1 MLGPARAARGR
12 HVPDRTLAQRIA
24 DGAGLMSPR
33 TMEPFSIRRFLGIR
47 NSLESTEALRGVTEA
62 HKALATAHAKLWERY
77 QETLNLVAVAA
88 HVNGEASPMLAMECG
103 KLLRRHNVNATVT
116 VAPLGAGSGRLN

>member
-1 MLGPARAARGR
+1 MHIVLVTTVLALSAMLILGAAVQRRATNALHR
-12 HVPDRTLAQRIA
+12 
-24 DGAGLMSPR
+24 
-33 TMEPFSIRRFLGIR
+33 
-47 NSLESTEALRGVTEA
+47 STEALRGVTEA

-116 VAPLGAGSGRLN
+116 SAPLGAGSGRLN